1 MAAPLVTALPTA
13 PSRLSRATEFVRESS
28 LFIAVLPT
36 FRTQVNDL
44 SSHVNSIIINPNNYG
59 KITDTNSFPTISQ
72 HTDEVVTDGSVVD
85 YVASVDDLYS
95 ALQTYSTKA
104 NEIGTWVDNLVTQQG
119 VVPYDLDKPMVS
131 GITYPMFR
139 SQTQEEFNTSATT
152 FTDTA
157 IDNINSMYQSIW
169 FNWIRSYSADN
180 YGSITDTNI
189 TAEIDCGNITDINIT
204 I

>member
-1 MAAPLVTALPTA
+1 MPAPLVTPLPTS
-13 PSRLSRATEFVRESS
+13 PSRLSRATEFVRESA

-36 FRTQVNDL
+36 FRTQINNL
-44 SSHVNSIIINPNNYG
+44 SSYVNSIIINPNNYG
-59 KITDTNSFPTISQ
+59 KITDTNSFPSISQ

-139 SQTQEEFNTSATT
+139 SQTQEDFNTSATT

-169 FNWIRSYSADN
+169 FNWVKSYSADN
-180 YGSITDTNI
+180 YGSITDTNL
-189 TAEIDCGNITDINIT
+189 TVQIDCGNITDINIT

>member
-1 MAAPLVTALPTA
+1 MPAPLVTPLPIA
-13 PSRLSRATEFVRESS
+13 PSRLSRATEFVRESA

-44 SSHVNSIIINPNNYG
+44 SSYVNSIIINPNNYG
-59 KITDTNSFPTISQ
+59 KITDTNAFPSISQ

-95 ALQTYSTKA
+95 AIQTYSTKT

-131 GITYPMFR
+131 GIAYPMSR
-139 SQTQEEFNTSATT
+139 SQAQEDFNTSATT

-169 FNWIRSYSADN
+169 FNWIRSYSPDN
-180 YGSITDTNI
+180 YGSVTDTNI
-189 TAEIDCGNITDINIT
+189 TVQIDCGNITDVNIT

>member
-1 MAAPLVTALPTA
+1 MTAPLVTALPIA
-13 PSRLSRATEFVRESS
+13 PSRLSRATEFVRESA

-36 FRTQVNDL
+36 FRTQINNL
-44 SSHVNSIIINPNNYG
+44 SSYVNSIIINPNNYG
-59 KITDTNSFPTISQ
+59 KITDTNSFPSISQ
-72 HTDEVVTDGSVVD
+72 HTDGVVTDGSVVE

-95 ALQTYSTKA
+95 AIQTYSTKA
-104 NEIGTWVDNLVTQQG
+104 NEIRTWVDNLATQQG
-119 VVPYDLDKPMVS
+119 IVPYDLDKPMVS

-169 FNWIRSYSADN
+169 FNWVRSYSADD
-180 YGSITDTNI
+180 YGSVTDTSI
-189 TAEIDCGNITDINIT
+189 TVQIDCGNVTDINIT

>member
-1 MAAPLVTALPTA
+1 MPAPLVTALPTA

-36 FRTQVNDL
+36 FRTQINNL
-44 SSHVNSIIINPNNYG
+44 SSYVNSIIINPNNYG
-59 KITDTNSFPTISQ
+59 KITDTNTFPSISQ

-95 ALQTYSTKA
+95 AIQTYSTKA

-119 VVPYDLDKPMVS
+119 IVPYDLDKPMVS
-131 GITYPMFR
+131 GITYSMSR
-139 SQTQEEFNTSATT
+139 NQAQEEFNTSATT
-152 FTDTA
+152 FTETA

-169 FNWIRSYSADN
+169 FNWVKSYSADD
-180 YGSITDTNI
+180 YGSV
-189 TAEIDCGNITDINIT
+189 TDINLTVQIDYGSVTDTKIT

>member
-1 MAAPLVTALPTA
+1 MPAPLVTALPTS

-44 SSHVNSIIINPNNYG
+44 SSYVNSIIINPNNYG
-59 KITDTNSFPTISQ
+59 KITDTNSFPSISQ

-85 YVASVDDLYS
+85 YVASVDGLYS
-95 ALQTYSTKA
+95 AIQTYSTKA

-139 SQTQEEFNTSATT
+139 GQTQEDFNTSATT

-169 FNWIRSYSADN
+169 FNWVKSYSADD
-180 YGSITDTNI
+180 YGSVTDINLTVQ
-189 TAEIDCGNITDINIT
+189 IDYGSVTDINIT

>member
-13 PSRLSRATEFVRESS
+13 PARLSRATEFVRESS
-28 LFIAVLPT
+28 LFIVVLPT
-36 FRTQVNDL
+36 FRTQINNL
-44 SSHVNSIIINPNNYG
+44 SSYVNSIIINPNNYG
-59 KITDTNSFPTISQ
+59 KITDTNAFPSISQ

-95 ALQTYSTKA
+95 AIQTYSTKA

-139 SQTQEEFNTSATT
+139 SQTQEDFNTSATT

-169 FNWIRSYSADN
+169 FNWVRSYSADD
-180 YGSITDTNI
+180 YGSITDTNL
-189 TAEIDCGNITDINIT
+189 TVQIDCGSVTDINIT

>member
-1 MAAPLVTALPTA
+1 MTAPLVTALPIS
-13 PSRLSRATEFVRESS
+13 PSRLSRATEFVRESA
-28 LFIAVLPT
+28 LFLAVLPT
-36 FRTQVNDL
+36 FRTQINNL
-44 SSHVNSIIINPNNYG
+44 SSYVNSIIINPNNYG
-59 KITDTNSFPTISQ
+59 SITDTNAFPSISQ

-95 ALQTYSTKA
+95 AIQTYSTKA
-104 NEIGTWVDNLVTQQG
+104 NEIGTWVDNLATQQG
-119 VVPYDLDKPMVS
+119 IVPYDLDKPMVS

-189 TAEIDCGNITDINIT
+189 TAQIDCGNITDTNIT

>member
-1 MAAPLVTALPTA
+1 MPAPLVTPLPTS
-13 PSRLSRATEFVRESS
+13 PSRLSRATEFVRESA

-36 FRTQVNDL
+36 FRTQINNL
-44 SSHVNSIIINPNNYG
+44 SSYVNSIIINPNNYG
-59 KITDTNSFPTISQ
+59 KITDTNAFPSISQ

-95 ALQTYSTKA
+95 AIQTYSTKA

-119 VVPYDLDKPMVS
+119 AVPYDLDKPMVS
-131 GITYPMFR
+131 GITYPMSR
-139 SQTQEEFNTSATT
+139 SQTQEDFNTSATT

-180 YGSITDTNI
+180 YGSVTDTNI

>member
-1 MAAPLVTALPTA
+1 MPAPLVTALPTA
-13 PSRLSRATEFVRESS
+13 PSRLSRATEFVRESA

-44 SSHVNSIIINPNNYG
+44 SSYVNSIIINPNNYG
-59 KITDTNSFPTISQ
+59 KITDTNSFPSISQ

-95 ALQTYSTKA
+95 AIQTYSTKA
-104 NEIGTWVDNLVTQQG
+104 NEIGTWVDNLATQQG
-119 VVPYDLDKPMVS
+119 IVPYDLDKPMVS
-131 GITYPMFR
+131 GITYPMSR
-139 SQTQEEFNTSATT
+139 SQAQEDFNTSATT

-169 FNWIRSYSADN
+169 FNWVRSYSADD
-180 YGSITDTNI
+180 YGSVTDTNI
-189 TAEIDCGNITDINIT
+189 TVQIDYGNVTDINIT

>member
-1 MAAPLVTALPTA
+1 MPAPLVTPLPTS
-13 PSRLSRATEFVRESS
+13 PSRLSRATEFVRESA

-36 FRTQVNDL
+36 FRTQINNL
-44 SSHVNSIIINPNNYG
+44 SSYVNSIIINPNNYG
-59 KITDTNSFPTISQ
+59 KITDTNAFPSISQ
-72 HTDEVVTDGSVVD
+72 YTDEVVTDGSVVD

-95 ALQTYSTKA
+95 AIQTYSTKA

-139 SQTQEEFNTSATT
+139 SQTQEDFNTSATT

-180 YGSITDTNI
+180 YGSITDINLTVQIDYGSVTDTNI
-189 TAEIDCGNITDINIT
+189 TI
-204 I
+204 

>member
-1 MAAPLVTALPTA
+1 MPAPLVTALPTA
-13 PSRLSRATEFVRESS
+13 PSRLSRATEFVRESA

-36 FRTQVNDL
+36 FRTQINNL
-44 SSHVNSIIINPNNYG
+44 SSYVNSIIINPNNYG
-59 KITDTNSFPTISQ
+59 KLTDTNSFPSISQ
-72 HTDEVVTDGSVVD
+72 HTDEVVTNGSVVD
-85 YVASVDDLYS
+85 YVASVDNLYS
-95 ALQTYSTKA
+95 AIQTYSTKA

-119 VVPYDLDKPMVS
+119 IVPYDLDKPMVS
-131 GITYPMFR
+131 SITYPMSR

-169 FNWIRSYSADN
+169 FNWVRSYSADD
-180 YGSITDTNI
+180 YGSITDTNL
-189 TAEIDCGNITDINIT
+189 TVQIDCGNVTDINIT

>member
-1 MAAPLVTALPTA
+1 MIIPLVTPLPTA
-13 PSRLSRATEFVRESS
+13 PSRLSRATEFVRESA

-36 FRTQVNDL
+36 FRTQINNL
-44 SSHVNSIIINPNNYG
+44 SSYVNSIIINPNNYG
-59 KITDTNSFPTISQ
+59 KITDTNLFPSISQ

-95 ALQTYSTKA
+95 AIQTYSTKA

-119 VVPYDLDKPMVS
+119 IVPYDLDKPMVS
-131 GITYPMFR
+131 GITYPMSR
-139 SQTQEEFNTSATT
+139 SQTQEDFNTSATT
-152 FTDTA
+152 FTETA

-169 FNWIRSYSADN
+169 FNWIRSYSAGN

-189 TAEIDCGNITDINIT
+189 TAQIDCGNITDINIT

>member
-1 MAAPLVTALPTA
+1 MAAPLVTVLPTA

-28 LFIAVLPT
+28 LFIAVLPA

-44 SSHVNSIIINPNNYG
+44 SSYVNSIIINPNNYG
-59 KITDTNSFPTISQ
+59 KITDTNSFPSISQ

-95 ALQTYSTKA
+95 AIQTYSTKA
-104 NEIGTWVDNLVTQQG
+104 NEIGTWVDNLATQQG
-119 VVPYDLDKPMVS
+119 IVPYDLDKPMVS
-131 GITYPMFR
+131 GITYPMAR
-139 SQTQEEFNTSATT
+139 GQTQEDFNTSATL

-169 FNWIRSYSADN
+169 FNWIRSHSADN
-180 YGSITDTNI
+180 YGSITETNL
-189 TAEIDCGNITDINIT
+189 TVQIDCGSVTDINIT

>member
-1 MAAPLVTALPTA
+1 MPAPLVTALPIA

-44 SSHVNSIIINPNNYG
+44 SSYVNSIIINPNNYG
-59 KITDTNSFPTISQ
+59 KITDTNAFPSISQ

-95 ALQTYSTKA
+95 AIQTYSTKA

-139 SQTQEEFNTSATT
+139 SQTQEDFNTSATT

-169 FNWIRSYSADN
+169 FNWVRSYSADE

-189 TAEIDCGNITDINIT
+189 TAQIDCGNITDINIT

>member
-1 MAAPLVTALPTA
+1 MPAPLVTPLPIA
-13 PSRLSRATEFVRESS
+13 PSRLSRATEFIRESS

-44 SSHVNSIIINPNNYG
+44 SSYVNSVIINPNNYG
-59 KITDTNSFPTISQ
+59 KITDTNSFPSISQ

-95 ALQTYSTKA
+95 VLQTHGTKA
-104 NEIGTWVDNLVTQQG
+104 NEIGTWLDNLVTQQG

-152 FTDTA
+152 FTETA

-169 FNWIRSYSADN
+169 FNWVRSYSADD

-189 TAEIDCGNITDINIT
+189 TAQIDCGNITDINIT

>member
-36 FRTQVNDL
+36 FRTQINNL
-44 SSHVNSIIINPNNYG
+44 SSYVNSIIINPNNYG
-59 KITDTNSFPTISQ
+59 KITDTNSFPSISQ
-72 HTDEVVTDGSVVD
+72 YTDEVVTDGSVVD
-85 YVASVDDLYS
+85 YVTSVDDLYS
-95 ALQTYSTKA
+95 AIQTYSTKA

-139 SQTQEEFNTSATT
+139 SQAQEDFNTSATT

-169 FNWIRSYSADN
+169 FNWVKSYSADD
-180 YGSITDTNI
+180 YGSVTDINLTVQ
-189 TAEIDCGNITDINIT
+189 IDCGTITDINIT

>member
-1 MAAPLVTALPTA
+1 MPAPLVTALPIA

-28 LFIAVLPT
+28 LFIAVLPA
-36 FRTQVNDL
+36 FRTQINDL
-44 SSHVNSIIINPNNYG
+44 SSYVNSIIINPNNYG
-59 KITDTNSFPTISQ
+59 KITDTNAFPSISQ

-95 ALQTYSTKA
+95 TIQTYSTKA

-131 GITYPMFR
+131 GITYPMSR
-139 SQTQEEFNTSATT
+139 SQAQEDFNTSATI
-152 FTDTA
+152 FTETA

-189 TAEIDCGNITDINIT
+189 TAKIDCGNVTDVNIT

>member
-1 MAAPLVTALPTA
+1 MPAPLVTPLPIA
-13 PSRLSRATEFVRESS
+13 PSRLSRATEFIRESS

-44 SSHVNSIIINPNNYG
+44 SSYVNSIIINPNNYG
-59 KITDTNSFPTISQ
+59 KITDTNTFPSISQ

-95 ALQTYSTKA
+95 VLQTHGTKA
-104 NEIGTWVDNLVTQQG
+104 NEIGTWLDNLVTQQG

-152 FTDTA
+152 FTETA

-169 FNWIRSYSADN
+169 FNWVRSYSADD
-180 YGSITDTNI
+180 YGSITDTNL
-189 TAEIDCGNITDINIT
+189 TVQIDCGNITDINIT

>member
-1 MAAPLVTALPTA
+1 MKKRFLMIIALAMLLILGLSGCGRKPKVIVLVAGAP
-13 PSRLSRATEFVRESS
+13 
-28 LFIAVLPT
+28 
-36 FRTQVNDL
+36 
-44 SSHVNSIIINPNNYG
+44 
-59 KITDTNSFPTISQ
+59 
-72 HTDEVVTDGSVVD
+72 DEVVTDGSVVD

-119 VVPYDLDKPMVS
+119 IVPSDLDKPMVS

-139 SQTQEEFNTSATT
+139 SQTQEDFNTSATT
-152 FTDTA
+152 FTDTV

-189 TAEIDCGNITDINIT
+189 TAQIDCGYITDINIT

>member
-13 PSRLSRATEFVRESS
+13 PARLSRATEFVRESS
-28 LFIAVLPT
+28 LFLAVLPT
-36 FRTQVNDL
+36 FRTQINNL
-44 SSHVNSIIINPNNYG
+44 SSYVNSIIINPNNYG
-59 KITDTNSFPTISQ
+59 KITDTNSFPSISQ

-95 ALQTYSTKA
+95 AIQTYSTKA

-152 FTDTA
+152 FTETA

-169 FNWIRSYSADN
+169 FNWIRSYSTDN

-189 TAEIDCGNITDINIT
+189 TAQIDCGNITDINIT

>member
-1 MAAPLVTALPTA
+1 MPASLVTALPTS
-13 PSRLSRATEFVRESS
+13 PSRLSRATEFVRESA

-44 SSHVNSIIINPNNYG
+44 SSYVNSIIINPNNYG
-59 KITDTNSFPTISQ
+59 KITDTNSFPSISQ

-85 YVASVDDLYS
+85 YVASVDNLYS
-95 ALQTYSTKA
+95 AIQTYSTKA
-104 NEIGTWVDNLVTQQG
+104 NEIGTWVDNLATQQG
-119 VVPYDLDKPMVS
+119 IVPYDLDKPMVS
-131 GITYPMFR
+131 GITYPMSR
-139 SQTQEEFNTSATT
+139 SQTQEDFNTSAAL

-169 FNWIRSYSADN
+169 FNWIRSHSADN

-189 TAEIDCGNITDINIT
+189 TAEIDCGYITDTNIT

>member
-44 SSHVNSIIINPNNYG
+44 SSYVNSIIINPNNYG
-59 KITDTNSFPTISQ
+59 KITDTNSFPSISQ

-104 NEIGTWVDNLVTQQG
+104 NEIGTWVDNLATQQG
-119 VVPYDLDKPMVS
+119 IVPYDLDKPMIS

-139 SQTQEEFNTSATT
+139 SQTQEEFNTSAAL
-152 FTDTA
+152 FTETA

-169 FNWIRSYSADN
+169 FNWVRSYSTDD

-189 TAEIDCGNITDINIT
+189 TVQIDCGNVTDTNIT

>member
-1 MAAPLVTALPTA
+1 MPAPLVTALPTA

-36 FRTQVNDL
+36 FRTQINNL
-44 SSHVNSIIINPNNYG
+44 SSYVNSIIINPNNYG
-59 KITDTNSFPTISQ
+59 KITDTNSFPSISQ

-85 YVASVDDLYS
+85 YVASVDNLYS
-95 ALQTYSTKA
+95 AIQTYSTKA
-104 NEIGTWVDNLVTQQG
+104 NEIGTWVDNLATQQG
-119 VVPYDLDKPMVS
+119 IVPYDLDKPMVS

-169 FNWIRSYSADN
+169 FNWVRSYSADD
-180 YGSITDTNI
+180 YGSVTDTNL
-189 TAEIDCGNITDINIT
+189 TVQIDCGNVTDINIT